1 MNANGASMKVVYTVV
16 ERAPGK
22 SFWTRVGIGFVNRD
36 GSMNLRLDAI
46 PVNGTLQVRDWDE
59 RDSLPRPQGGPS
71 PSSMPRT
78 VPRPESATA
87 SSGPRGPGMGS
98 GMGSGLGGGSHPTTG
113 PGSARGESS
122 DASGGLA

>member
-22 SFWTRVGIGFVNRD
+22 SFWTRVGVGFVNRD

-59 RDSLPRPQGGPS
+59 RDSLPRPQGATS

-87 SSGPRGPGMGS
+87 SSGPRGS
-98 GMGSGLGGGSHPTTG
+98 GMGPGTGGGGHPTTA